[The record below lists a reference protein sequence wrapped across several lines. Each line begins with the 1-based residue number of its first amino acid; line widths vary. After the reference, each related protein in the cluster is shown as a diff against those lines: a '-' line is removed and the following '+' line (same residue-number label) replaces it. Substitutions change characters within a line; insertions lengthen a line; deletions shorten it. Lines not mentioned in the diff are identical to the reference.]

1 MRGMQEL
8 ARLRQEHEHVNT
20 RAIGRRLISVHHV
33 ADHSYMALYS
43 PFVKLL
49 PSNRNKAFVIHPFRG
64 FEFGQVGAHIHG
76 DKDIRE

>member
-1 MRGMQEL
+1 
-8 ARLRQEHEHVNT
+8 
-20 RAIGRRLISVHHV
+20 
-33 ADHSYMALYS
+33 MALYS

-64 FEFGQVGAHIHG
+64 FEFGQIDAHIHG